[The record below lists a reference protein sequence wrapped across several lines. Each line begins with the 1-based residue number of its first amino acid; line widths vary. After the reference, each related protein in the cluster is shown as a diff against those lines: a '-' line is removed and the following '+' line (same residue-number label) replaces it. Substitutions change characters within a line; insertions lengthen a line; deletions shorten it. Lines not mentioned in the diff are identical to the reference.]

1 MKHGY
6 KKRKNI
12 YNVKMSQDKTERN
25 LNKGNFGLNPS
36 FKNEKTTIEKKEKSR
51 IRNSKPLLL

>member
-12 YNVKMSQDKTERN
+12 YNVKTSQDKTERN
-25 LNKGNFGLNPS
+25 LNKGKFGLNPS
-36 FKNEKTTIEKKEKSR
+36 FKKEKTNIEKKEKSS
-51 IRNSKPLLL
+51 IRNPKPLTL

>member
-1 MKHGY
+1 ML
-6 KKRKNI
+6 KRL
-12 YNVKMSQDKTERN
+12 KTKQRN

-36 FKNEKTTIEKKEKSR
+36 FKNDKTTIEKKEKSR